1 MPRKPRDVEKSVE
14 KSVRVR
20 RLAGA
25 AAHAELRGRGP
36 KKGAPNAGRPPSA
49 IRAAMRTAL
58 DERLHILADI
68 ADDPTK
74 TPIERMKA
82 LDMLGKYGMGTT
94 ITETDNDGKDV
105 PRSVLMV
112 PMAPDANTWALA
124 TQAQQAAL
132 EATKRTLSEQHG
144 VG

>member
-1 MPRKPRDVEKSVE
+1 MPRKPRDVDKSVG

-49 IRAAMRTAL
+49 IRAAMRESL
-58 DERLHILADI
+58 DARLHILAEI
-68 ADDPTK
+68 ADDASK

-94 ITETDNDGKDV
+94 VTETDSDGKDV
-105 PRSVLMV
+105 PRSVLVV
-112 PMAPDANTWALA
+112 PMAPDAGTWALA
-124 TQAQQAAL
+124 TQAQQTAL
-132 EATKRTLSEQHG
+132 EEKKRALAEAHG

>member
-1 MPRKPRDVEKSVE
+1 MPRKPGNVEKSPV
-14 KSVRVR
+14 KSP
-20 RLAGA
+20 RLRGVA
-25 AAHAELRGRGP
+25 ADPRLRGPGRGP

-68 ADDPTK
+68 ADDPSK

-94 ITETDNDGKDV
+94 ITETDNEGKDV
-105 PRSVLMV
+105 PRAVLMV
-112 PMAPDANTWALA
+112 PMAPDAGTWALA
-124 TQAQQAAL
+124 TQAQQAGL
-132 EATKRTLSEQHG
+132 EAAKRALSEQHG